1 MGIGKGRQ
9 RASTLATGKRRRR
22 LRWPNI
28 TIDLTQPRGR
38 RKFFFASLVLAIVG
52 AAVLYGGLQAF
63 HWVQG
68 KFHIVLGHY
77 KSYYTYQLEP
87 LAGFALDLLA
97 GVPIQTAYF
106 DVDPD
111 YNTSAIAAED
121 YPFPGWPASTMVND
135 EWDDAGPDHE
145 DTSIFTQ
152 RWITPVGT
160 VAEHWD

>member
-1 MGIGKGRQ
+1 MVVVALAVTAMTGCERELGVY
-9 RASTLATGKRRRR
+9 TLCQYEDGSYN
-22 LRWPNI
+22 PM
-28 TIDLTQPRGR
+28 
-38 RKFFFASLVLAIVG
+38 
-52 AAVLYGGLQAF
+52 GLQAF

-77 KSYYTYQLEP
+77 KSYSTSQLEP
-87 LAGFALDLLA
+87 LTGFALDLLA

-106 DVDPD
+106 DVDPHF
-111 YNTSAIAAED
+111 NTSAIAAENFE
-121 YPFPGWPASTMVND
+121 FPGWPASTMVND
-135 EWDDAGPDHE
+135 AWDDAGPDHE